1 MEIKLSG
8 LGIDLLYGI
17 LIKDD
22 RKKLIQK
29 VSSCGCVAARPVELP
44 ARTVVEICGTFV
56 YLWLLKTNQ
65 AKLKYPRHRCEGLG
79 PQIYQE
85 EPHMNTP

>member
-1 MEIKLSG
+1 MTAKNTLSG

-44 ARTVVEICGTFV
+44 TRTVVEICGTFKRPGSLAWRPAGGV
-56 YLWLLKTNQ
+56 QFFLLNLKTTW
-65 AKLKYPRHRCEGLG
+65 GL
-79 PQIYQE
+79 
-85 EPHMNTP
+85 

>member
-17 LIKDD
+17 HIKDD

-44 ARTVVEICGTFV
+44 TRTVVEICGTFKRPGSLAWRLAGGV
-56 YLWLLKTNQ
+56 QFFLLNLKTTW
-65 AKLKYPRHRCEGLG
+65 GL
-79 PQIYQE
+79 
-85 EPHMNTP
+85 